1 MTVKQNPRVETRA
14 VQYSDM
20 VSTSEF
26 STFTPQNQPQFFW
39 NTRSN
44 SVELL
49 NHWIACRG
57 HRFGY
62 AEVSE

>member
-1 MTVKQNPRVETRA
+1 MDKREKRPAPRDT
-14 VQYSDM
+14 
-20 VSTSEF
+20 
-26 STFTPQNQPQFFW
+26 QNQPQFFW